1 MTHDTLSTL
10 FELLPIGAYR
20 TTPAGVQLRAN
31 AALVKLNGYA
41 SEAEMLAGTQA
52 LDEGWYVLPGRRQE
66 FKDIMARQGHV
77 VDFVS
82 EVYRHKTRERIWVR
96 ETAHTIRNSA
106 GAVLYFEG
114 TVEDITSSVQTQQN
128 LADSEAL
135 WRMALEAAGDGV
147 WDWYPESGRE
157 FLSPNLLR
165 MFGFEPGQLPNAAVE
180 LDRRTHPDD
189 MAQMMRDRQAHFEGR
204 TPSYVN
210 EHRVQCKDGQ
220 WKWVLTRGM
229 VVSRD
234 AAGKPLRVIGTHTDI
249 SQRKQA
255 EEVIWRQA
263 NFDALTGLPNRRLLR
278 DRLEHELCLSDQF
291 KRHLAVM
298 FIDLDHFKEVNDTL
312 GHDCGDVLL
321 VEAARRI
328 QSCTG
333 PTSTVARMGG
343 DEFTVLLTDV
353 APGADLP
360 LNLELRLQAMLNALS
375 RPFAVGTGNV
385 FVSASIGVALCPA
398 DGDTPEALFKHADQ
412 ALYAAKGA
420 GRNRYRFFTAAMQE
434 AAQTRLRLD
443 ADLRCALERQEFEV
457 YYQPVVALGS
467 GRVFKAEALMR
478 WHHPTRGLVG
488 PSEFIPV
495 AESSG
500 LIVDMGDWVFRQA
513 AVQVRHWRQTMDPE
527 FQVGVNKSPVQ
538 FHQKAAVQGSW
549 IDLLT
554 KLGLPG
560 NALTIEITEGLL
572 LDTSPAVTQH
582 LASLRASGIDLSLD
596 DFGTGYSSL
605 NYLQKLDIDFIKIDQ
620 SFVRNLA
627 PGATDLAL
635 CRAII
640 VMAHA
645 LGMQVVAEGV
655 ETEAQCKLLLEIGC
669 DYAQGYWYARPMPAA
684 EFDAW
689 MQARSQATQ

>member
-31 AALVKLNGYA
+31 AALVRLNGYA

-52 LDEGWYVLPGRRQE
+52 LDKGWYVLPSRRQE
-66 FKDIMARQGHV
+66 FKDLMARQGHV

-106 GAVLYFEG
+106 GAVLYYEG
-114 TVEDITSSVQTQQN
+114 TVEDITASVQAQQN

-165 MFGFEPGQLPNAAVE
+165 MFGFEPGELPDAAAE

-189 MAQMMRDRQAHFEGR
+189 VARMLRDRQAHFEGQ
-204 TPSYVN
+204 TPTYMN

-220 WKWVLTRGM
+220 WKWILTRGM

-249 SQRKQA
+249 SKRKQA

-278 DRLEHELCLSDQF
+278 HRLEHELHRSDQLN
-291 KRHLAVM
+291 RPLAVM

-328 QSCTG
+328 QGCIG
-333 PTSTVARMGG
+333 PTGTVARMGG

-353 APGADLP
+353 EPGAELP
-360 LNLELRLQAMLNALS
+360 LALQQRLQAVLTALS
-375 RPFAVGTGNV
+375 GPFAVGVGDV

-457 YYQPVVALGS
+457 YYQPVVAMDS
-467 GRVFKAEALMR
+467 GRVYKAEALLR

-500 LIVDMGDWVFRQA
+500 LIVDIGDWVFRQA
-513 AVQVRHWRQTMDPE
+513 AVQVRHWRQTFDPE

-538 FHQKAAVQGSW
+538 FHQKAALKGSW
-549 IDLLT
+549 MDLLT
-554 KLGLPG
+554 ELGLPG
-560 NALTIEITEGLL
+560 KALTIEITEGLL

-582 LASLRASGIDLSLD
+582 LTSLQASGIDLSLD

-605 NYLQKLDIDFIKIDQ
+605 NYLQKLDIDFVKIDQ
-620 SFVRNLA
+620 SFVRNLE
-627 PGATDLAL
+627 PDSTDLAL
-635 CRAII
+635 CHAII
-640 VMAHA
+640 AMAHA
-645 LGMQVVAEGV
+645 LGIQVVAEGV
-655 ETEAQCKLLLEIGC
+655 ETEAQNKLLLQAGC

-684 EFDAW
+684 EFDLW
-689 MQARSQATQ
+689 MRERPQATQ